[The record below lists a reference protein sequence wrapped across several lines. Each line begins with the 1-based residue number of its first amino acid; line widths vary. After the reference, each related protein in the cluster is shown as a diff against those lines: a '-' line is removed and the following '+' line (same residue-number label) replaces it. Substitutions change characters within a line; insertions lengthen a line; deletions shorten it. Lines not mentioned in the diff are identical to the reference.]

1 MGSVSSTVSR
11 RRQISHGEGRHP
23 TYLSAVFNGPPESEP
38 PPKRWTVFK
47 RRQTSIHT
55 DVSSALESPCTDLDE
70 PTHGPATDE
79 QPAAL
84 ENNTNTSPTAEND
97 HKYGLAPAEQSTSLR
112 SIDIHQ
118 SSDPDRSGAS
128 LTLSVDSPYLTEETE
143 PTEYNLTPIQEP
155 TKPLSPIASVKVS
168 RSYVSWF
175 YPEEHQPPPLQA
187 HNSLD
192 TPSIS
197 KQQLSETNTS
207 FSPPAPLAH
216 GYKHNGG
223 RKIRKTH
230 KVDVPSW
237 NGNFQR
243 KLAFGRL
250 KRGLVCFI
258 PKHDRIDCSNHPAMV
273 WKWDADNYVYLA
285 KLTTT
290 PRWRIYDAGGYVLVG
305 DDGQTKNHLSEAPLQ
320 MEVGWVRPSSYV
332 DLHTTGKLH
341 VNDLQWAYGSP
352 VVARESMERL
362 GRYMEKHFPGKAWPL
377 SKEE

>member
-1 MGSVSSTVSR
+1 MPCQRALLEYHGVCRPSSSRSNSDQRLWHRKPPLTSNSHLRPRKTCRTPGYQSRLRARPSLLRRVRTQPSRSAACQLQVDSKPTSTTQSATENFPPLVGSVSSTVSR

-128 LTLSVDSPYLTEETE
+128 PTLSVDSPYLTEETE

-175 YPEEHQPPPLQA
+175 YPEEHQPPPLHA

-197 KQQLSETNTS
+197 K
-207 FSPPAPLAH
+207 
-216 GYKHNGG
+216 
-223 RKIRKTH
+223 
-230 KVDVPSW
+230 
-237 NGNFQR
+237 
-243 KLAFGRL
+243 
-250 KRGLVCFI
+250 
-258 PKHDRIDCSNHPAMV
+258 
-273 WKWDADNYVYLA
+273 
-285 KLTTT
+285 
-290 PRWRIYDAGGYVLVG
+290 
-305 DDGQTKNHLSEAPLQ
+305 
-320 MEVGWVRPSSYV
+320 
-332 DLHTTGKLH
+332 
-341 VNDLQWAYGSP
+341 
-352 VVARESMERL
+352 
-362 GRYMEKHFPGKAWPL
+362 
-377 SKEE
+377 